1 MPCRAAARR
10 LASRSASPMSTRCIT
25 PSSRSPSAA
34 RPSATASSAG
44 LSSSGMPRA
53 ASAMATAS
61 DSALASIKHLPTALD
76 AIRTDTEALG
86 FTMASEPQTG
96 SLLRTLAASKPSG
109 RFLELGTGTGV
120 GTAWLLAGMDASSRL
135 DTVDNDAAVS
145 AVAQRHL
152 GHDPRVT
159 FHLSDGAQFLNRMA
173 QERFDF
179 IYADTWPGKFTH
191 LDLALS
197 LLGPGGMYFV
207 DDLLPQPSWPEEHGP
222 KVPGLID
229 RLDSQPAFVATR
241 LAWASGL
248 MILVRTEIRSG
259 I

>member
-1 MPCRAAARR
+1 MNDRDIAHIPAALGAIRR
-10 LASRSASPMSTRCIT
+10 DT
-25 PSSRSPSAA
+25 
-34 RPSATASSAG
+34 
-44 LSSSGMPRA
+44 
-53 ASAMATAS
+53 
-61 DSALASIKHLPTALD
+61 D
-76 AIRTDTEALG
+76 AIG

-96 SLLRTLAASKPSG
+96 SLLRTLAASKPAG

-120 GTAWLLAGMDASSRL
+120 GTAWLLAGMDAASRL
-135 DTVDNDAAVS
+135 DSVDRDAAVS
-145 AVAQRHL
+145 AVARRHL

-159 FHLSDGAQFLNRMA
+159 FHVSDGAEFLTRMA
-173 QERFDF
+173 PQRFDF
-179 IYADTWPGKFTH
+179 MYADTWPGKFTH

-197 LLGPGGMYFV
+197 LLRPGGIYFV

-229 RLDSQPAFVATR
+229 RLDSQPEFVATR